1 MEGKSETTE
10 TTAPPSTPSLTRRER
25 IALTLHRE
33 IDHRLSALGVWAMR
47 RTRGSLANPWGVNA
61 LLLTT
66 TGRRTGRERT
76 VVLQW
81 FPDGADMIVVAA
93 NDGGSTDPAWYL
105 NLLGEPS
112 ATVEVRGARIPVIA
126 RELAEDEGTA
136 WWDRILL
143 AAPDYA
149 RYARATTRRFPI
161 VRLTPAAS
169 AREHGPVAT
178 GRGRP
183 SILVLVLVAAA
194 CGGALIAAWYARKR

>member
-1 MEGKSETTE
+1 MGGEPVTTE
-10 TTAPPSTPSLTRRER
+10 TTASPATPSLTRRER

-76 VVLQW
+76 VVLQY

-93 NDGGSTDPAWYL
+93 NDGGATDPAWYR
-105 NLLGEPS
+105 NLLADPS
-112 ATVEVRGARIPVIA
+112 ATVEVRGTRIPVIA
-126 RELAEDEGTA
+126 RELAEDEGAA

-143 AAPDYA
+143 AAPDYE

-161 VRLTPAAS
+161 IRLTPVAAAPEHAPVAAAS
-169 AREHGPVAT
+169 
-178 GRGRP
+178 GRR

-194 CGGALIAAWYARKR
+194 CVGALIAARYARRR